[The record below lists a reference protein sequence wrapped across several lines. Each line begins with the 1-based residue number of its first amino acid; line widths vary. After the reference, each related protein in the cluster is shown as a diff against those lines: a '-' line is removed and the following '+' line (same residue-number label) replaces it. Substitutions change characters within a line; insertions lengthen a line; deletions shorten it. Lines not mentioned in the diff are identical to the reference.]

1 MWMER
6 ATWTLRKVVVCV
18 LYKMLMGINGRDL
31 GGTYKFS
38 IYNQIERRAEGLSF
52 LRREGLHM

>member
-1 MWMER
+1 MEKV
-6 ATWTLRKVVVCV
+6 TLTSRKAVVCV
-18 LYKMLMGINGRDL
+18 LCKMLMGISGRDL

-38 IYNQIERRAEGLSF
+38 MCNQIERQAEGLSF

>member
-1 MWMER
+1 MER
-6 ATWTLRKVVVCV
+6 ATWTLRKAIVCV
-18 LYKMLMGINGRDL
+18 LCRMLVGINGRDL

-38 IYNQIERRAEGLSF
+38 IYNQIKRRVEGLNF

>member
-1 MWMER
+1 
-6 ATWTLRKVVVCV
+6 V
-18 LYKMLMGINGRDL
+18 LCKMLMGISGRNL

-38 IYNQIERRAEGLSF
+38 MYNHIERRAEGLSF

>member
-1 MWMER
+1 MER
-6 ATWTLRKVVVCV
+6 ATLTSRKVVVCV
-18 LYKMLMGINGRDL
+18 LCKMLMGISGRDL

-38 IYNQIERRAEGLSF
+38 MYNQIERQAEGLSF

>member
-6 ATWTLRKVVVCV
+6 ATWTLRKAVVYV
-18 LYKMLMGINGRDL
+18 LCRMLMGINGRDL

-38 IYNQIERRAEGLSF
+38 MYNQIERRAEGLSF

>member
-1 MWMER
+1 MER
-6 ATWTLRKVVVCV
+6 ATLTLRKAVVCV
-18 LYKMLMGINGRDL
+18 LCKMLMGISGRDL

-38 IYNQIERRAEGLSF
+38 IYNQIERRAEGLNF